1 MIASQI
7 ALAGMGL
14 IFAFLTLLWGM
25 MVILVGVTKEKKP
38 GSDSEEVQASEMA
51 IKKQAAAAAVA
62 AALAQDQHNSVHK
75 DGGLREFPLPP
86 TALVSAW
93 QAVRRANLLNKRG
106 NIK

>member
-7 ALAGMGL
+7 TLAGMGL
-14 IFAFLTLLWGM
+14 IFIFLTFLWGM
-25 MVILVGVTKEKKP
+25 MVILVRVTKEKKP
-38 GSDSEEVQASEMA
+38 GPGSEEVLASEMA

-62 AALAQDQHNSVHK
+62 AALAQEQQNRAHK
-75 DGGLREFPLPP
+75 EGGLREFPLPP

-106 NIK
+106 NFK